1 MDFQNKPVIFT
12 HRLCLRHI
20 CDADQDSM
28 IALLTNAEIGKTYML
43 PVLSSREEELRMFAR
58 FKELSVSAD
67 HFVYGICLG
76 NKLIGFLNDVQTNGS
91 EMELGY
97 VIHPDHHNKGYATE
111 ALDAAMQVLFS
122 MGCSAVIAGAFAE
135 NPASMRVMEKCG
147 MTRTAQEE
155 IISYQGEDHRCIYYR
170 KERPL

>member
-1 MDFQNKPVIFT
+1 MDFRNKPVIDT

-58 FKELSVSAD
+58 FKELSVSGK
-67 HFVYGICLG
+67 HFVYGIYLEDR
-76 NKLIGFLNDVQTNGS
+76 LIGFLNDVQTH
-91 EMELGY
+91 ETQIELGY
-97 VIHPDHHNKGYATE
+97 VIHPSHQNQGYATE
-111 ALDAAMQVLFS
+111 ALDAAMQTLFS
-122 MGCSAVIAGAFAE
+122 LGCSAVIAGAFAE
-135 NPASMRVMEKCG
+135 NTASMRVMEKCG

-155 IISYQGEDHRCIYYR
+155 IISYKGEDHRCIYYR
-170 KERPL
+170 KDRPV